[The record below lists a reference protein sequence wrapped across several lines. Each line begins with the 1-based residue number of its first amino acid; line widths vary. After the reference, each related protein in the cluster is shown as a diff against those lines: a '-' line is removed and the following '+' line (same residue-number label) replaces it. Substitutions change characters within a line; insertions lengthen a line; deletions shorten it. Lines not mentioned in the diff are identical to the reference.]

1 MMKLS
6 SLLSGTGRDPG
17 KGANAGGAPAVGA
30 GVAMAEGSASCG
42 GPGAGSGNLRWRI
55 ALLVSVAIAI
65 SYLDRQSLPVAIGA
79 IRADIPISNQV
90 KAYLDSA
97 FLLTYGLM
105 YLGGGRLID
114 VLGTRRGFTI
124 IMIFWSLACAS
135 HGLAANVVMLAA
147 SRLLLGIGEGG
158 GFPAATR
165 AIAEWFP
172 ARERSMAMGI
182 INGGTAVGAVIAPP
196 LIALVLIK
204 VHWFQLS
211 SWRWVFFITG
221 ATGLLWTIWWVKRY
235 FPPPEPSSNRF
246 PSQGSARTHQA
257 ETASAPIPMRDLLR
271 FRETWGIVTVKFLS
285 DAAWYF
291 YLFWLPKYLLDAR
304 GFDIKGV
311 GSVAWIPY
319 AAAGIGCLIGGGL
332 SSWLLHRGMSLNLA
346 RKLPIG
352 LGVAIM
358 PSVMLVPHVSVTW
371 CIVLF
376 SLAFCGH
383 QWWSTLIMILPTDL
397 FPKRAVGTVA
407 GLVGLGG
414 AMGGVVLGQLA
425 GYLLDHG
432 FSYAPV
438 LVIAGSL
445 HVVAYVILLTTVRS
459 LQPLRL

>member
-1 MMKLS
+1 MF
-6 SLLSGTGRDPG
+6 
-17 KGANAGGAPAVGA
+17 
-30 GVAMAEGSASCG
+30 
-42 GPGAGSGNLRWRI
+42 RWRI
-55 ALLVSVAIAI
+55 AVLISAGIAI
-65 SYLDRQSLPVAIGA
+65 SYLDRQTLPVAIGA
-79 IRADIPISNQV
+79 IREDIPISNQV
-90 KAYLDSA
+90 KAFLDSA
-97 FLLTYGLM
+97 FLVTYGLM
-105 YLGGGRLID
+105 YLGGGRLMD
-114 VLGTRRGFTI
+114 VLGTRRGFTV

-135 HGLAANVVMLAA
+135 HGLATNVIMLAA

-165 AIAEWFP
+165 AVTEWFP
-172 ARERSMAMGI
+172 VKERSTAMGV
-182 INGGTAVGAVIAPP
+182 INAGTAVGAVIAPP
-196 LIALVLIK
+196 GIAFVILH
-204 VHWFQLS
+204 VHWLQLS

-221 ATGLLWTIWWVKRY
+221 AAGLLWTVWWVKKY
-235 FPPPEPSSNRF
+235 FPPEQHRELTADERTRIQPATE
-246 PSQGSARTHQA
+246 QGGTLQA
-257 ETASAPIPMRDLLR
+257 TIPLLELFR
-271 FRETWGIVTVKFLS
+271 FRETWGIVVVKFLS

-291 YLFWLPKYLLDAR
+291 YIFWLPKYLLDAR

-319 AAAGIGCLIGGGL
+319 AAAGIGCLLGGGL
-332 SSWLLHRGMSLNLA
+332 SSWLIHRGRSVNVA
-346 RKLPIG
+346 RKIP
-352 LGVAIM
+352 LGIAAAAM
-358 PSVMLVPHVSVTW
+358 PWVMLVPHVSVPW

-376 SLAFCGH
+376 SLAFFGH

-445 HVVAYVILLTTVRS
+445 HMIAFVLILILVR
-459 LQPLRL
+459 LNQPLPFDLQRTA

>member
-1 MMKLS
+1 
-6 SLLSGTGRDPG
+6 
-17 KGANAGGAPAVGA
+17 
-30 GVAMAEGSASCG
+30 
-42 GPGAGSGNLRWRI
+42 
-55 ALLVSVAIAI
+55 
-65 SYLDRQSLPVAIGA
+65 
-79 IRADIPISNQV
+79 
-90 KAYLDSA
+90 
-97 FLLTYGLM
+97 M
-105 YLGGGRLID
+105 YLGGGRLMD
-114 VLGTRRGFTI
+114 VLGTRRGFTA

-135 HGLAANVVMLAA
+135 HGIATNVIMLAA

-165 AIAEWFP
+165 AVTEWFP
-172 ARERSMAMGI
+172 VKERSTAMGI
-182 INGGTAVGAVIAPP
+182 INAGTAVGAVIAPP
-196 LIALVLIK
+196 GIAFVILK
-204 VHWFQLS
+204 VHWLQLS

-221 ATGLLWTIWWVKRY
+221 AAGLLWTVWWVKKY
-235 FPPPEPSSNRF
+235 FPPEQHRELADDERATI
-246 PSQGSARTHQA
+246 QSATEQ
-257 ETASAPIPMRDLLR
+257 SGAPKSMIPLIELLR

-291 YLFWLPKYLLDAR
+291 YIFWLPKYLLDAR

-319 AAAGIGCLIGGGL
+319 AAAGMGCLLGGGL
-332 SSWLLHRGMSLNLA
+332 SSWLIHRGRSVNLA
-346 RKLPIG
+346 RKIP
-352 LGVAIM
+352 LGIAAAAM
-358 PSVMLVPHVSVTW
+358 PWVMLVPHVSVPW

-376 SLAFCGH
+376 SLAFFGH

-438 LVIAGSL
+438 LIIAGSL
-445 HVVAYVILLTTVRS
+445 HIIAFLILLAFVR
-459 LQPLRL
+459 LHQPLPFNSKGTT